1 MKLPV
6 PLSLA
11 LRELRHEWLA
21 ALCFVAAL
29 VGVLA
34 PLLLLLALKNGVI
47 GAMVDRLVE
56 DPANR
61 EIIAMG
67 AESYDAAFF
76 TRVGA
81 WSETGFI
88 MPATRRINAQA
99 SAIRNPATRA
109 LDRSVPLVPSAP
121 GDPLIASDSGA
132 APGQVWLSSEI
143 ASAIDAT
150 TGSEIE
156 MLIGREVDGTSE
168 TARLPLRVLGV
179 LAPDA
184 YGRKAV
190 FLSLPDLL
198 AVEQFRD
205 DLRLGVEDLARADTS
220 PERYA
225 SFRLYA
231 RDLND
236 LQPLM
241 NRLAAEGIT
250 ARPRVENVALLLG
263 FRDNLNLLYGFVA
276 VIAVL
281 GFWASMVANLRG
293 MVERQRVSLSLLQFL
308 SMTPRA
314 CAQIPLAQSLVL
326 VGVGVMLTLVLVLPG
341 LVVLNT
347 AFQAPSG
354 DPVAR
359 LGLSDIG
366 WVLVLG
372 AVTGGSAA
380 LWAMR
385 AAAAITSEE
394 VLRNG

>member
-6 PLSLA
+6 ALSLA

-21 ALCFVAAL
+21 ALCFIGAL

-61 EIIAMG
+61 EVIAMG
-67 AESYDAAFF
+67 AESYDSAFF
-76 TRVGA
+76 ARVGG
-81 WSETGFI
+81 WPETGFI

-99 SAIRNPATRA
+99 SAVRNPATRA

-121 GDPLIASDSGA
+121 GDPLIVSDRGVV
-132 APGQVWLSSEI
+132 PGSVWVSSEL
-143 ASAIDAT
+143 ANALDT
-150 TGSEIE
+150 TEGTEIE
-156 MLIGREVDGTSE
+156 MLIGREVDGTRE
-168 TARLPLRVLGV
+168 TARLPLVVLGV
-179 LAPDA
+179 LPADA

-190 FLSLPDLL
+190 FLSLQDLL

-205 DLRLGVEDLARADTS
+205 DLRLSADDLGRAES
-220 PERYA
+220 APERYA

-250 ARPRVENVALLLG
+250 ARPRVENVAVLLG
-263 FRDNLNLLYGFVA
+263 FRDNLNLLYGFIA

-308 SMTPRA
+308 SMTPRS

-326 VGVGVMLTLVLVLPG
+326 VGIGVMLTLVLVLPG
-341 LVVLNT
+341 LAVLNT

-372 AVTGGSAA
+372 ALTGASAA
-380 LWAMR
+380 IWAMR
-385 AAAAITSEE
+385 AAASISSEE

>member
-21 ALCFVAAL
+21 ALCFIAAL

-76 TRVGA
+76 ARAEG
-81 WSETGFI
+81 WPETGFI

-99 SAIRNPATRA
+99 SAVRNPATRA

-121 GDPLIASDSGA
+121 GDPLIASDRGVL
-132 APGQVWLSSEI
+132 PGSVWLSSEL
-143 ASAIDAT
+143 ASALDT
-150 TGSEIE
+150 TEGSEIE
-156 MLIGREVDGTSE
+156 MLIGREVDGTRE
-168 TARLPLRVLGV
+168 TARLPLTVLGV
-179 LAPDA
+179 LPSDA

-190 FLSLPDLL
+190 FLSLQDLL

-205 DLRLGVEDLARADTS
+205 DLRLSADDLDRAESS

-241 NRLAAEGIT
+241 NRLATEGIT

-263 FRDNLNLLYGFVA
+263 FRDNLNLLYGFIA

-293 MVERQRVSLSLLQFL
+293 MVERQRVSLSLLRFL
-308 SMTPRA
+308 SMPHRSVA
-314 CAQIPLAQSLVL
+314 RIPLAQSLVL
-326 VGVGVMLTLVLVLPG
+326 VGIGVMLTLVLVLPG

-347 AFQAPSG
+347 VFQAPSG

-359 LGLSDIG
+359 LGMSDIG
-366 WVLVLG
+366 WVLALG
-372 AVTGGSAA
+372 ALTGASAA
-380 LWAMR
+380 IWAMR
-385 AAAAITSEE
+385 AAASISSEE

>member
-1 MKLPV
+1 MRLPV

-21 ALCFVAAL
+21 ALCFIAAL

-76 TRVGA
+76 ARVGA
-81 WSETGFI
+81 WPETGFV

-99 SAIRNPATRA
+99 SAVRNPATRA

-121 GDPLIASDSGA
+121 GDPLIASDLGVT
-132 APGQVWLSSEI
+132 PGKVWLSAELAI
-143 ASAIDAT
+143 AIDASE
-150 TGSEIE
+150 GSEIE
-156 MLIGREVDGTSE
+156 MLIGREVDGTRE
-168 TARLPLRVLGV
+168 TARLPLEVLGV
-179 LAPDA
+179 LAPDT

-205 DLRLGVEDLARADTS
+205 DLRLGADDLARAETA

-241 NRLAAEGIT
+241 NRLSAEGIIV
-250 ARPRVENVALLLG
+250 RPRVENVALLLG
-263 FRDNLNLLYGFVA
+263 FRNNLNLLYGFVA
-276 VIAVL
+276 IIAVA

-293 MVERQRVSLSLLQFL
+293 MVERQRVSLSLLRFL
-308 SMTPRA
+308 SMSHRSI
-314 CAQIPLAQSLVL
+314 AQIPLAQSLVL
-326 VGVGVMLTLVLVLPG
+326 VGIGVVLTLFLALPG
-341 LVVLNT
+341 LFVLNT

-359 LGLSDIG
+359 LSLSDIG
-366 WVLVLG
+366 WVLALG
-372 AVTGGSAA
+372 AVTGASAA
-380 LWAMR
+380 IWAMR
-385 AAAAITSEE
+385 AAASISSEE